1 MDDKT
6 YILKEKRFKQIEI
19 EVDNMDEDKTVFF
32 LVPESNE
39 EEYMLLLQ
47 KWLYAFRFSIKEI
60 LEEAK
65 ERELELFYM
74 CTMYDDRVVSEV

>member
-1 MDDKT
+1 MDDKI
-6 YILKEKRFKQIEI
+6 YILKERRFKQIEI

-32 LVPESNE
+32 LVPESSE

-47 KWLYAFRFSIKEI
+47 KWLYACRFNIKEI
-60 LEEAK
+60 LEEVK
-65 ERELELFYM
+65 EKELELFYM

>member
-1 MDDKT
+1 MDDKI

-32 LVPESNE
+32 LVPESSE

-47 KWLYAFRFSIKEI
+47 KWLYACRFSIKEI
-60 LEEAK
+60 LEEVK
-65 ERELELFYM
+65 EKELELFYM